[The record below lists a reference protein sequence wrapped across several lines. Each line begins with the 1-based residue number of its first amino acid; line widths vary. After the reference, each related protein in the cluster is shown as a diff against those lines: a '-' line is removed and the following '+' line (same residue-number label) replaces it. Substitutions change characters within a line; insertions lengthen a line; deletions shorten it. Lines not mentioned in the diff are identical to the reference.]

1 MITWIEKMR
10 KTHTKRR
17 PCYQLHTTNPNRQLC
32 LSWIYI
38 YIYKI
43 IYIYTDVLYIHTQIS
58 SSNKAPMW
66 DTSPLHPCQESDLSS
81 TSQQQAAINHKPIL
95 NIHVGIFW
103 QLWVWIWIL
112 DSNNRKL
119 RVFVAS
125 RHIQRRCEFSKG
137 ITLLRLAHSSTPP
150 YHHPTTPPTHCVA
163 CECCDT
169 AQIQATIIYL
179 YTAHGKNIHGS
190 SQPGSVQAKQAFK
203 SLMSDVS
210 LLLCPGLL
218 PPCLR
223 SFLSLQAG
231 NAGCAASFF
240 GQLLDFH
247 AEHGLTACMEREQL
261 LNFVAS
267 NPFKKNHAILL
278 IISENKGESFCP
290 AASPPVICSRLVQA

>member
-1 MITWIEKMR
+1 M
-10 KTHTKRR
+10 
-17 PCYQLHTTNPNRQLC
+17 C
-32 LSWIYI
+32 
-38 YIYKI
+38 
-43 IYIYTDVLYIHTQIS
+43 
-58 SSNKAPMW
+58 A
-66 DTSPLHPCQESDLSS
+66 
-81 TSQQQAAINHKPIL
+81 
-95 NIHVGIFW
+95 
-103 QLWVWIWIL
+103 
-112 DSNNRKL
+112 
-119 RVFVAS
+119 
-125 RHIQRRCEFSKG
+125 
-137 ITLLRLAHSSTPP
+137 SSTPP

-190 SQPGSVQAKQAFK
+190 SRPGSVQAKQAFK
-203 SLMSDVS
+203 SLMSYVS

-223 SFLSLQAG
+223 SFISLQAG